1 MTAPVN
7 TYDSNTDL
15 ALGQVPQVDDPE
27 LYVALLD
34 MHNAIET
41 LLKGS
46 DNANAIFL
54 AYLTKQ
60 RNNTAVSAD
69 YTITEFDGT
78 IEVDASAGD
87 ITITARSVI
96 GFDGY
101 RYDIK
106 RVDEVPANKVTIV
119 GTAAE
124 LIDGRADGINLS
136 TKSSYTIKANEAKD
150 GYNII

>member
-1 MTAPVN
+1 MTAPIN
-7 TYDSNTDL
+7 TYSSATDL
-15 ALGQVPQVDDPE
+15 SLGQVPQVEDED
-27 LYVALLD
+27 LYTALLD

-46 DNANAIFL
+46 DNTNAVFL
-54 AYLTKQ
+54 AYLTKT
-60 RNNTAVSAD
+60 RNNTAISGD
-69 YTITEFDGT
+69 YIIKETDGT
-78 IEVDASAGD
+78 IEVDASGGD
-87 ITITARSVI
+87 ITITALSVL

-106 RVDEVPANKVTIV
+106 RVDEVPSNKVTVV
-119 GTAAE
+119 GTGTE

-136 TKSSYTIKANEAKD
+136 TKSSYTIKANEAED